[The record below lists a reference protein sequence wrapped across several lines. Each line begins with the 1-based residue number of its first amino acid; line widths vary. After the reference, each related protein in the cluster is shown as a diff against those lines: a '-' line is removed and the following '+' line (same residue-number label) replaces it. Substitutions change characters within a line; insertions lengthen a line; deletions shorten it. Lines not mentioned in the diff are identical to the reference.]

1 MSNLVIASSDSSV
14 IITAFEGGSIDEMS
28 NATTISF
35 NLKVKRATVS

>member
-28 NATTISF
+28 NAATISF
-35 NLKVKRATVS
+35 NLIARRATVS